1 MCCAHTAFQESF
13 FNGHGEG
20 GWQGITTVGGDGGD
34 LDEGDGDGDS
44 DGDGDFVVVAQ
55 CEG

>member
-1 MCCAHTAFQESF
+1 MGS
-13 FNGHGEG
+13 
-20 GWQGITTVGGDGGD
+20 DGGD